1 VTAAQPSATAP
12 VEFIV
17 TQEYLRF
24 AEFCDACRE
33 ARYIGLCYGVP
44 GVGKTVSARQYA
56 HWDELESILGPPPH
70 RFGTVPRPD
79 SGPWRTVFYTP
90 GVVNTPRTVERELD
104 GLRGTVMGLA
114 TRVAYLGDPQAVARQ
129 PRPAPELV
137 IVDEADRLKPAS
149 LEQVRDFLRSPP
161 RRPGA
166 HRHAWITETAGAIR
180 AAVLAHWLRASL
192 QAVERTGTAS
202 RD

>member
-1 VTAAQPSATAP
+1 MAKPTFGRVRPPAPETVLQRVTSAQPSATAP

-33 ARYIGLCYGVP
+33 ARYIGLCYCVP
-44 GVGKTVSARQYA
+44 GVGKTVWARQYA

-90 GVVNTPRTVERELD
+90 GVVNTPRTVEHAVGNLWGRSTAWVHD
-104 GLRGTVMGLA
+104 PPGTPIQ
-114 TRVAYLGDPQAVARQ
+114 TQ
-129 PRPAPELV
+129 PSCANRP
-137 IVDEADRLKPAS
+137 ICSSSTKPT
-149 LEQVRDFLRSPP
+149 V
-161 RRPGA
+161 
-166 HRHAWITETAGAIR
+166 
-180 AAVLAHWLRASL
+180 
-192 QAVERTGTAS
+192 
-202 RD
+202 